1 MPTIAVKDLTMHY
14 LDQGVGDPVLFIHGN
29 VASSVW
35 WHYTFERM
43 SAMPYRL
50 IAPDLRG
57 RGATGGNADTFTI
70 DTLADDIHALITA
83 LSLPK
88 VHLVGHS
95 LGACVAIQYAL
106 DHKDHTRSLYLLA
119 PGWVAGD
126 MPDAVGDPE
135 RIKMLV
141 ENKAILKAA
150 LRMTAQKHPDE
161 GWSVLEDASMQQ
173 TDAASY
179 RTPIALKQWNVAAR
193 LGELDGIPT
202 TITRGEGDA
211 VVPEAVVMM
220 SVNGIPHTAYSV
232 FAGATHSP
240 NVEIPDQFVESL
252 ATHLARASA

>member
-14 LDQGVGDPVLFIHGN
+14 LDQGTGEAVLFIHGN
-29 VASSVW
+29 VSSSAW
-35 WHYTFERM
+35 WRYTFERM

-57 RGATGGNADTFTI
+57 RGATGGSAESFTI

-83 LSLPK
+83 LNLPQ

-106 DHKDHTRSLYLLA
+106 NHRNFVQSLYLLA

-141 ENKAILKAA
+141 DNKALLKAA

-161 GWSVLEDASMQQ
+161 GWSALEAASMQQ

-179 RTPIALKQWNVAAR
+179 RTPVALKQWNVAAR
-193 LGELDGIPT
+193 LGEIGGIPT
-202 TITRGEGDA
+202 TIARGEGDT
-211 VVPEAVVMM
+211 VVPESVVMD
-220 SVNGIPHTAYSV
+220 SVNGIPNAVYSV

-240 NVEIPDQFVESL
+240 NVEIPDQFVASL
-252 ATHLARASA
+252 VAHLARA